1 MKSFFTKCF
10 IALWLVL
17 LSALGTYFLFFA
29 PTESTYSEEENR
41 PLAGFPEATASSL
54 IRGDFMEHIEAYLLD
69 YFPFRHQVISAT
81 NKLENFLSFASY
93 EEYVLIADNPEDEL
107 DSKDYLDDLDNLLA
121 DLNQAVASPTP
132 TAVPTIVP
140 TSAPSPTE
148 APIAT
153 DIPLT
158 PVATLTPTATPT
170 PTPSPTPAENP
181 PIEQKP
187 AVTKEDFPETVGVYM
202 ETGGGKTTLSSYSR
216 YNVMAVT
223 AVLNKYAAL
232 LPENGKLMFTV
243 VPQSIYGNRF
253 VNAAEKQAFYANW
266 DDVVNGFGSNN
277 VYAFDTAEILTP
289 AIKDGTYVYFRTD
302 MHWNPYGS
310 YLVYREMAAR
320 AGVEPCDYDNDF
332 EHTMEEPFRGTYY
345 RDNPSA
351 YEAIAPDSLDLLLP
365 KYALEWRRTT
375 GKDAYKLIDFLDFNA
390 RKNDRYTVYLG
401 GPAGPWTYAEV
412 DNDATEN
419 CLVLTD
425 SFGLGYLPFLT
436 MNYKQ
441 VHYYDPRY
449 FDEATVGYTVAEL
462 IEKYNIQDIYVVVGD
477 LHSFDSSFL
486 LNYANQQ
493 LYGE

>member
-1 MKSFFTKCF
+1 MKSFLTKCF
-10 IALWLVL
+10 VSLWLVI
-17 LSALGTYFLFFA
+17 LSALGIYYILSTS
-29 PTESTYSEEENR
+29 TESAYSEEENR
-41 PLAGFPEATASSL
+41 ALAGFPDFTVSSL
-54 IRGDFMEHIEAYLLD
+54 LSGDFMENIESYLLD
-69 YFPFRHQVISAT
+69 HFPKRNLVIKAT
-81 NKLENFLSFASY
+81 NQLESAISLADY
-93 EEYVLIADNPEDEL
+93 EEYALIATGPEDAL
-107 DSKDYLDDLDNLLA
+107 DSDEYLEDLDSLLA
-121 DLNQAVASPTP
+121 GLDQEQALAVASPTP
-132 TAVPTIVP
+132 TLPPTETPTPTPAVSEAPAEPAATP
-140 TSAPSPTE
+140 TS
-148 APIAT
+148 
-153 DIPLT
+153 
-158 PVATLTPTATPT
+158 TPT
-170 PTPSPTPAENP
+170 PTPSPTPAESP

-187 AVTKEDFPETVGVYM
+187 VVSKEDFPEKVGVYM
-202 ETGGGKTTLSSYSR
+202 EAGGAKKTLSSYSR

-253 VNAAEKQAFYANW
+253 VNATDKQSFYANW

-277 VYAFDTAEILTP
+277 VYAFDTAEILTD
-289 AIKDGTYVYFRTD
+289 AIKEGTYVYFRTD

-310 YLVYREMAAR
+310 YLVYHEMAAR
-320 AGVEPCDYDNDF
+320 AGVTPCDYEKDF

-351 YEAIAPDSLDLLLP
+351 YEALAPDSLDLLMP
-365 KYALEWRRTT
+365 KYPLEWRRIT
-375 GKDAYKLIDFLDFNA
+375 GKDTYKLIDFLDFNA

-401 GPAGPWTYAEV
+401 GPAGPWTYAEM
-412 DNDATEN
+412 DNDATEK

-449 FDEATVGYTVAEL
+449 FNQDTVGYSVAEL
-462 IEKYNIQDIYVVVGD
+462 IAQYNIQDIYVVVGD
-477 LHSFDSSFL
+477 LHSFDSSFIL
-486 LNYANQQ
+486 TYANDQ

>member
-10 IALWLVL
+10 VALWLIL
-17 LSALGTYFLFFA
+17 LSALGSYYILFA
-29 PTESTYSEEENR
+29 PTESSYSENENR
-41 PLAGFPEATASSL
+41 NLAGFPETTFSSV
-54 IRGDFMEHIEAYLLD
+54 ISGDFMEHIESYLLD
-69 YFPFRHQVISAT
+69 RFPRRNLVIAAT
-81 NKLENFLSFASY
+81 NKLESSVSFATY
-93 EEYVLIADNPEDEL
+93 DEYVLIADSPKDAL
-107 DSKDYLDDLDNLLA
+107 DSDDYLNDLDSLLA
-121 DLNQAVASPTP
+121 DLNQAVAIASPTP
-132 TAVPTIVP
+132 TTAPTETPTPTVPAV
-140 TSAPSPTE
+140 TE
-148 APIAT
+148 APIEPDA
-153 DIPLT
+153 
-158 PVATLTPTATPT
+158 TPTATPT

-187 AVTKEDFPETVGVYM
+187 VAVKEDYPETVGVYM
-202 ETGGGKTTLSSYSR
+202 EKNGSTSTISSYSR

-243 VPQSIYGNRF
+243 VPQSIHGNKF
-253 VNAAEKQAFYANW
+253 VNAADKQRFYANW

-277 VYAFDTAEILTP
+277 VYAFDTAEILTD
-289 AIKDGTYVYFRTD
+289 AIKEGTYVYFRTD

-320 AGVEPCDYDNDF
+320 AGVEPCDYENDF

-345 RDNPSA
+345 RDKPSA
-351 YEAIAPDSLDLLLP
+351 YENVTPDSLDLLLP
-365 KYALEWRRTT
+365 KYPLEWRRTT
-375 GKDAYKLIDFLDFNA
+375 GKDTYKLIDFLDFNA

-401 GPAGPWTYAEV
+401 GPAGPWTYAEI

-419 CLVLTD
+419 CLILTD

-449 FDEATVGYTVAEL
+449 FDQDTVGYTVAEL
-462 IEKYNIQDIYVVVGD
+462 IENYNIQDIYVVVGD
-477 LHSFDSSFL
+477 LHSFDSSFIL
-486 LNYANQQ
+486 THANGQ